1 MMAHIAITSLC
12 EDRLATTATLL
23 ITLLLIQN

>member
-1 MMAHIAITSLC
+1 MVHIAITSLC
-12 EDRLATTATLL
+12 EDRHATTAALL